1 MRNTYLREVY
11 ELAKKDKN
19 VLSLVAD
26 NGMIVYD
33 DFRRDFPEQY
43 FNFGISEGHMIN
55 AAAGMASCGKIP
67 FAYTIGAF
75 LAYRSYEFI
84 RLDVCLQN
92 LNVKI
97 VGIGAGMSYGYLG
110 PTHHATEDIAV
121 LRPLPN
127 LTLLSPAT
135 AKETKVLVNY
145 AYQLQGP
152 VYIRLGNNLKE
163 ELYTDD
169 MQVIPGKGTILCE
182 GKDMVIFSTGD
193 ITYHVMTAVKKLRE
207 EGITATVISMH
218 TIKPFD
224 EELVVQMGKKY
235 PVVFTVEEHSIIGG
249 LGSAVA
255 EVLIENG
262 CSTRLKRIG
271 LKNEFAYGYGTQEQV
286 RKANGLDAEG
296 IYRTIRTEI
305 QEKANE

>member
-1 MRNTYLREVY
+1 MRNTYLKEVY
-11 ELAKKDKN
+11 NLASKDRN

-26 NGMIVYD
+26 NGLIVYD

-43 FNFGISEGHMIN
+43 YNFGISEGHMIN

-75 LAYRSYEFI
+75 LAYRSFEFI

-121 LRPLPN
+121 LRTLPN
-127 LTLLSPAT
+127 LVLLSPAT

-145 AYQLQGP
+145 AYQWKGP

-163 ELYTDD
+163 ELYSED
-169 MQVIPGKGTILCE
+169 MDVIPGKGTILRE
-182 GKDMVIFSTGD
+182 GKDIAIFSTGD
-193 ITYHVMTAVKKLRE
+193 ITYHVMTAAKRLE
-207 EGITATVISMH
+207 QENIHASVISMH

-224 EELVVQMGKKY
+224 EDIVIEMAEKY
-235 PVVFTVEEHSIIGG
+235 DQIFTVEEHSIIGG
-249 LGSAVA
+249 LGGAVA
-255 EVLIENG
+255 EVMAENG
-262 CSTRLKRIG
+262 CRAKLKRIG
-271 LKNEFAYGYGTQEQV
+271 LAGVYAHGYGNQEQV
-286 RKANGLDAEG
+286 RTANDLDAEG
-296 IYRTIRTEI
+296 IYYSI
-305 QEKANE
+305 KNNLK

>member
-1 MRNTYLREVY
+1 MRSTYLKEVY
-11 ELAKKDKN
+11 RLAAEDRN

-33 DFRRDFPEQY
+33 DFKRDFPEQY

-75 LAYRSYEFI
+75 LAYRAFEFI

-97 VGIGAGMSYGYLG
+97 VGIGAGMSSGYLG

-121 LRPLPN
+121 LRTLPN

-135 AKETKVLVNY
+135 AKEAKVLVNY
-145 AYQLQGP
+145 AYNINGP

-163 ELYTDD
+163 ELYGDE
-169 MQVIPGKGTILCE
+169 MKVVPGKGTVLQK
-182 GKDMVIFSTGD
+182 GRDMVIFSTGD
-193 ITYHVMTAVKKLRE
+193 ITYQVMEAARRLE
-207 EGITATVISMH
+207 QDDITATVVSMH
-218 TIKPFD
+218 TIRPFD
-224 EELVVQMGKKY
+224 EELVSEMISIHKK
-235 PVVFTVEEHSIIGG
+235 VFTVEEHSIIGG
-249 LGSAVA
+249 LGGAVA
-255 EVLIENG
+255 EVMAEKG
-262 CSTRLKRIG
+262 CTAVLNRIG
-271 LKNEFAYGYGTQEQV
+271 LNNTFAHGYGTQEQV
-286 RKANGLDAEG
+286 RQVNELDVSG
-296 IYRTIRTEI
+296 IYQTIKEG
-305 QEKANE
+305 